1 MALSQFAATG
11 VAEPL
16 STDDAEQYVYE
27 SALRES
33 DVGRV
38 GLELETH
45 LIDLAAVPRRPS
57 WARVAAAA
65 ADLGTPPGGSLVT
78 LEPGGQ
84 LELSGP
90 PADDVL
96 GAISALRTDEQRVRL
111 ILGEQQLGLAHAG
124 ADPLR
129 PSRRI
134 NPRPRYAAMQQHF
147 QATGQAG
154 PGAAMMCSTAALQ
167 VNLEAG
173 PASAWRGRVGLAH
186 QLGPTLVAL
195 SASSPWL
202 AGHDSGWRS
211 SRQQVWAELDSRRCG
226 PLLGRDEPAAE
237 WARYAMAAPVMFVG
251 TAGGAVL
258 PVREFVAFGHWLSGR
273 AALAGR
279 SPTAVDLDT
288 HLTTLFP
295 PVRLRGF
302 LELRY
307 LDVCA
312 PRWWPAIAAVVAV
325 LMDDPAAADAAAE
338 ASEPTARCW
347 TEAARDGLA
356 DPRLAESAR
365 RCVAIAA
372 DRVPRQLA
380 TAVADLAEL
389 VDAGRC
395 PGDLVSQR
403 IAEVGAETALEEMAH
418 A

>member
-1 MALSQFAATG
+1 MSVPRFAPTALF
-11 VAEPL
+11 EPL
-16 STDDAEQYVYE
+16 TADGAEEHIYDR
-27 SALRES
+27 ALRDS
-33 DVGRV
+33 VVGSV

-45 LIDLAAVPRRPS
+45 LVDLATVAERPG
-57 WARVAAAA
+57 WDRVTAAAEA
-65 ADLGTPPGGSLVT
+65 VGAPPGGSLVT

-90 PADDVL
+90 PAGDLL
-96 GAISALRTDEQRVRL
+96 GAVTALRRDEQRTRL
-111 ILGEQQLGLAHAG
+111 ILGEQRLGLAHVG

-129 PSRRI
+129 LPRRV

-167 VNLEAG
+167 VNLQAG
-173 PASAWRGRVGLAH
+173 PASAWRARVGLAH
-186 QLGPTLVAL
+186 RLGPTLVTL
-195 SASSPWL
+195 SACSPWL
-202 AGHDSGWRS
+202 AGRDSGWRS
-211 SRQQVWAELDSRRCG
+211 VRQRVWAELDRRRCG

-237 WARYAMAAPVMFVG
+237 WARYAMQAPVMFVRSSVRK
-251 TAGGAVL
+251 ALAVRRIV
-258 PVREFVAFGHWLSGR
+258 PFEHWVSGR
-273 AALAGR
+273 TLLDERAATVA
-279 SPTAVDLDT
+279 DLET

-307 LDVCA
+307 LDMCP
-312 PRWWPAIAAVVAV
+312 PRWWPALAAVATV

-338 ASEPTARCW
+338 ATERTARCW
-347 TEAARDGLA
+347 TEAARDGLG

-372 DRVPRQLA
+372 DRVPPELA
-380 TAVADLAEL
+380 TAVADLADL
-389 VDAGRC
+389 LDAGRC
-395 PGDLVSQR
+395 PGDLLAER
-403 IAEVGAETALEEMAH
+403 IAQVGPFDAFAELAH

>member
-1 MALSQFAATG
+1 MAISYLSE
-11 VAEPL
+11 VDLAEPL
-16 STDDAEQYVYE
+16 TVDGAAQYVYE
-27 SALRES
+27 SALSES
-33 DVGRV
+33 VVGRV

-45 LIDLAAVPRRPS
+45 LVDLAAVPHRPS

-65 ADLGTPPGGSLVT
+65 DAVGSLPGGSLVT

-96 GAISALRTDEQRVRL
+96 GAVAALRNDEQRTRL
-111 ILGEQQLGLAHAG
+111 ILGELGLGLAHVG

-129 PSRRI
+129 ASRRI
-134 NPRPRYAAMQQHF
+134 NPRSRYAAMQNHF
-147 QATGQAG
+147 EATGQAV

-173 PASAWRGRVGLAH
+173 PSSAWRARVGLAH

-195 SASSPWL
+195 SACSPWL
-202 AGHDSGWRS
+202 AGRETGWQS
-211 SRQQVWAELDSRRCG
+211 ARQQVWAELDSSRCG

-237 WARYAMAAPVMFVG
+237 WSRYALQAPVMFVR
-251 TAGGAVL
+251 AGGDEVL
-258 PVREFVAFGHWLSGR
+258 PVSGIVPFGHWVSGR
-273 AALAGR
+273 TPLADR
-279 SPTAVDLDT
+279 VPDTTDLQT

-312 PRWWPAIAAVVAV
+312 PRWWPALAAVVAA
-325 LMDDPAAADAAAE
+325 LMDDPASADAAAE
-338 ASEPTARCW
+338 ATEPTARCW
-347 TEAARDGLA
+347 TEAAHAGLG

-365 RCVAIAA
+365 RCIAIAA
-372 DRVPRQLA
+372 DRVPLELGA
-380 TAVADLAEL
+380 AVADLADL
-389 VDAGRC
+389 VDAGNS
-395 PGDLVSQR
+395 PGDLVAER
-403 IAEVGAETALEEMAH
+403 IAEVGPRAALEELAH

>member
-1 MALSQFAATG
+1 MAISYLSETDL
-11 VAEPL
+11 AEPL
-16 STDDAEQYVYE
+16 TVDAADQYVYE
-27 SALRES
+27 SALAES
-33 DVGRV
+33 VVGRV

-45 LIDLAAVPRRPS
+45 LVDLAAVPQRPD

-65 ADLGTPPGGSLVT
+65 DAADAPPGGSLVT

-96 GAISALRTDEQRVRL
+96 GAVTALRSDEQRTRL
-111 ILGEQQLGLAHAG
+111 ILGELGLGLAHGG

-129 PSRRI
+129 APRRI
-134 NPRPRYAAMQQHF
+134 NPRPRYAAMQRHF
-147 QATGQAG
+147 EATGQAR

-173 PASAWRGRVGLAH
+173 PAQAWRARVGLAH

-195 SASSPWL
+195 SACSPWL
-202 AGHDSGWRS
+202 AGRDTGWKS
-211 SRQQVWAELDSRRCG
+211 ARQQVWAELDSSRCG

-237 WARYAMAAPVMFVG
+237 WTRYAMQAPVMFFRTDG
-251 TAGGAVL
+251 DDVL
-258 PVREFVAFGHWLSGR
+258 PVSGIVPFGHWVSGR
-273 AALAGR
+273 TALGDRA
-279 SPTAVDLDT
+279 PDLADLRT

-312 PRWWPAIAAVVAV
+312 PRWWPALAAVVAA
-325 LMDDPAAADAAAE
+325 LMDDPASADAAAE
-338 ASEPTARCW
+338 ATEPTARCW
-347 TEAARDGLA
+347 TEAARDGLG

-365 RCVAIAA
+365 RCIAIAA
-372 DRVPRQLA
+372 ERVPPELGA
-380 TAVADLAEL
+380 AVADLADL
-389 VDAGRC
+389 VDAGNC
-395 PGDLVSQR
+395 PGDLVAER
-403 IAEVGAETALEEMAH
+403 IAEVGPRAALEEMAH